1 MADPESRPVPSAAE
15 TAQEETYLNPQG
27 GVTGRAF
34 DAIDG
39 AVGSVP
45 TEVQELLHVK
55 PGKTNAHIK
64 KVIGWAA
71 AIDPDVLRQF
81 QKRNKHI
88 HNVAEIHAASLHEKD
103 QVAMH
108 FAKQYRH
115 RAALTGAVTS
125 LPGGLWAVVGIGAD
139 VQLTAIYAVRMTAKI
154 AQSYGYDTTVAEEQA
169 QLADVLAI
177 AAGVDSLRG
186 VGDWVAREGLS
197 SLLPEILP
205 RVLTRLSL
213 TLTEEE
219 TAKLAGRLIPGVAAA
234 IGASVDYAFLRA
246 VGERAI
252 AHYHNRAL
260 NETKSLPAPAA
271 TPALPAPG
279 NAANKK

>member
-1 MADPESRPVPSAAE
+1 MANPEQAPDTTIEGAAP
-15 TAQEETYLNPQG
+15 ETYLNPQG

-34 DAIDG
+34 DAIDN
-39 AVGSVP
+39 AVGATP
-45 TEVQELLHVK
+45 AEVQELLHVK

-71 AIDPDVLRQF
+71 AIDPEVLRQF
-81 QKRNKHI
+81 QRRDRHV
-88 HNVAEIHAASLHEKD
+88 HSATDIHAAPLREKD
-103 QVAMH
+103 HVATH

-115 RAALTGAVTS
+115 RAALTGAITS
-125 LPGGLWAVVGIGAD
+125 LPGGLWAIIGVGAD

-186 VGDWVAREGLS
+186 IGDWVAREGLS
-197 SLLPEILP
+197 TLLPEVLP
-205 RVLTRLSL
+205 HVLARLSV

-260 NETKSLPAPAA
+260 NETKGLPAPTA
-271 TPALPAPG
+271 TPALPAPTK
-279 NAANKK
+279 AANKK